1 MVANIQG
8 IDQEY
13 KPWGG
18 LAGVATGERRA
29 LTDFANQQA
38 LQQANLENVLKEVEA
53 RRAQADYNNPDMELW
68 RQQGIMGKNK
78 EAFSQGE
85 LSYQTLDSNVKTKL
99 AENLSK
105 ASSAEIES
113 TLNGLQTFVIEAS
126 SGQGGL
132 GMQQALSKFP
142 PHIQQ
147 VVQKLEAQQPGS
159 SITYAKQL
167 LDVMKNTL
175 ADTPKFRS
183 DVSLENVR
191 AENSYIKDTDVADI
205 NAASHKYTAD
215 KHLEG
220 VGITAAASREAKS
233 SADKRV
239 EEDQI
244 TRRINA
250 INNLVKENTVEISKL
265 NEELS
270 QVELISLSH
279 LPASKRQ
286 AARAEMKKERT
297 DRIAALRSANQD
309 LKEKEKELNGLSKF
323 SNKATQ
329 GTAENPIILK

>member
-29 LTDFANQQA
+29 QTDFANQQA

-85 LSYQTLDSNVKTKL
+85 LSYQTLDSNIKTKL

-105 ASSAEIES
+105 ASGAEIDS
-113 TLNGLQTFVIEAS
+113 MINGLDMFISTAS
-126 SGQGGL
+126 AGNPIA
-132 GMQQALSKFP
+132 MQQAMSSLP
-142 PHIQQ
+142 PQYQKIVQQ
-147 VVQKLEAQQPGS
+147 LGPEKAV
-159 SITYAKQL
+159 TYAKQFS
-167 LDVMKNTL
+167 DMIKQAR
-175 ADTPKFRS
+175 ADSPKFRS
-183 DVSLENVR
+183 DVALENVK

-250 INNLVKENTVEISKL
+250 INNLVKENTAEISKL

-270 QVELISLSH
+270 QVELVSLSH

-309 LKEKEKELNGLSKF
+309 LKEKERELNGLSKF